1 MARAVIPIEEQLA
14 ALATMSSAHLR
25 EHWTKVTG
33 KAVPRVSPAM
43 LRLAL
48 AYELQAKAHGGLS
61 RATQRTL
68 AQLGTAKTRTSP
80 ALPGMRLVR
89 EWNGVVHV
97 VTVDDDGV
105 VMWNDRSW
113 RSLSEVARAITGTR
127 WSGPAF
133 YGLKTAVK
141 PRAAANTRAA
151 A

>member
-1 MARAVIPIEEQLA
+1 VARVIVPVEDQLA
-14 ALATMSSAHLR
+14 ELATMSSAQLR
-25 EHWTKVTG
+25 QHWVRLTG

-48 AYELQAKAHGGLS
+48 GYELQVKAYAGLS

-68 AQLGTAKTRTSP
+68 AQLAAAKTRTSP

-97 VTVDDDGV
+97 VTVGDDGV
-105 VMWNDRSW
+105 VRWAERDW
-113 RSLSEVARAITGTR
+113 RSLSEVAREITGTR

-133 YGLKTAVK
+133 FGLKTAVK
-141 PRAAANTRAA
+141 QKVAA
-151 A
+151 

>member
-1 MARAVIPIEEQLA
+1 MARAVMPIEEQLA
-14 ALATMSSAHLR
+14 GLTTMSSAHLR
-25 EHWTKVTG
+25 EHWAKLTG
-33 KAVPRVSPAM
+33 SVVPRVSPAM

-68 AQLGTAKTRTSP
+68 AQLACAKTRTSP

-97 VTVDDDGV
+97 VTVADDGV
-105 VMWNDRSW
+105 VRWSDRDW

-133 YGLKTAVK
+133 FGLKTAVK
-141 PRAAANTRAA
+141 PRAAA
-151 A
+151 